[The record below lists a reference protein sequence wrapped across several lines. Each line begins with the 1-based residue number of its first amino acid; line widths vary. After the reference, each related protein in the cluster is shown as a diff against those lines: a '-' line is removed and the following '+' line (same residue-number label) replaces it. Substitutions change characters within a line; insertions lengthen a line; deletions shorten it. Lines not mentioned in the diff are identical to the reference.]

1 MKFTKILNTTVLA
14 TLIVSIS
21 CAPTRASNQ
30 DPESINNEG
39 NQYFLLGQNNGLT
52 EQPNDFAYNINQ
64 GYQFN
69 FQQQQDQQ
77 FEVQGIN
84 IEGLQQQIA
93 ELRQQLEQKVTDT
106 QEMQQLATQLS
117 QFMDNYPQLEFQY
130 NPEKP
135 VFEQV
140 MTCLNQFGEKY
151 QQSQQLQVQLQDAQ
165 QQFAKSKEDLQYA
178 LVQVEV
184 AKQKEQNAV
193 EAQADTANKYN
204 QQTDQMNQF
213 QAKLIELQ
221 KSNCQFEFQ
230 LNPKDSVYDQAINCL
245 TQAETQAKESEAYQS
260 NMIQK
265 EQAKVQ
271 DRDQENQSLRQQMQ
285 KVTSQLETT
294 VQKVVQLT
302 KDNQLQKSQMAQQIQ
317 QLKAENQQSPTQA
330 KEAEVLK
337 AQLKQITEQNQQMQQ
352 IFGQD
357 QDQKVI
363 MQKVKLTNSLKDNFN
378 KVANPQTMRQISESK
393 HTDGVNTNLNDVA
406 SARELM
412 LQVAGRMLM
421 HEVKL
426 DPQVSQLIDQLG
438 QITPLNQENMQSIN
452 AVGSLYS
459 MIYALFNL
467 MK

>member
-438 QITPLNQENMQSIN
+438 QITPLNQENMQSSN